1 MNFLEGEFAAAH
13 GAHTIG
19 MRSEHLDIVPEGQG
33 QWSGKVVHF
42 EDLGSDNYV
51 FVEVGGVEPMIVRQ
65 PGKVAIALG
74 SKVHVRV
81 RDGLMHRFDKAGK
94 PIR

>member
-1 MNFLEGEFAAAH
+1 
-13 GAHTIG
+13 
-19 MRSEHLDIVPEGQG
+19 
-33 QWSGKVVHF
+33 
-42 EDLGSDNYV
+42 
-51 FVEVGGVEPMIVRQ
+51 MIVRQ

-74 SKVHVRV
+74 STVHVRV